1 MELLVD
7 MNLSLRWVTLLADT
21 GIEVLHW
28 SEVGAANAPDSKIMA
43 FAKNKRHFNP
53 RTYGLLKVT
62 LFRRMSHAE
71 AENEA
76 D

>member
-7 MNLSLRWVTLLADT
+7 MNLSPRWVTLLADT

-28 SEVGAANAPDSKIMA
+28 SEVGAANAPDSKIIA

-53 RTYGLLKVT
+53 RTYAPESEPLQ
-62 LFRRMSHAE
+62 
-71 AENEA
+71 A
-76 D
+76 DEPCRS